1 MITESRVD
9 QRSTCRYE
17 RNLWKHQENLS
28 LSNSLD
34 IVRANTRPRS
44 RNWNN
49 ICGDNIRNP
58 LRDISHELKLDIQ
71 LTSRRCTRVAVFFIP
86 LDFIMNNRRGV
97 SRRSGWFRKKSQ
109 KRRRTGADPVGRKI
123 PVMLRMTLSWW
134 YFNRRAPNNI
144 FQQIPT
150 CNLFHRAQRFS
161 NHPRALSD
169 KSQFT
174 APPSNGVKISEG
186 RSTRDRASTGLIVS
200 SCTPICGLMS
210 KDGIS

>member
-1 MITESRVD
+1 MVGNGTRKITSSWKKVFLFFGGNDHRITC
-9 QRSTCRYE
+9 RSTLHVSLRKKLMKTL
-17 RNLWKHQENLS
+17 RKSLS

-86 LDFIMNNRRGV
+86 LDFIMNDRRGV

-109 KRRRTGADPVGRKI
+109 KRRRTGADPVARKI
-123 PVMLRMTLSWW
+123 PVMLRMTLS
-134 YFNRRAPNNI
+134 
-144 FQQIPT
+144 
-150 CNLFHRAQRFS
+150 
-161 NHPRALSD
+161 
-169 KSQFT
+169 
-174 APPSNGVKISEG
+174 
-186 RSTRDRASTGLIVS
+186 
-200 SCTPICGLMS
+200 
-210 KDGIS
+210 

>member
-1 MITESRVD
+1 MVRERSRVLGRKCSFSLVEMITESRVD

-58 LRDISHELKLDIQ
+58 LRYL
-71 LTSRRCTRVAVFFIP
+71 SRVEVGYITKVSPLHARRSVFIP
-86 LDFIMNNRRGV
+86 LDFIMNDRRGV

-134 YFNRRAPNNI
+134 YYFNRRAPNNI
-144 FQQIPT
+144 FRFQRAICFT
-150 CNLFHRAQRFS
+150 VRNASRTILERYLIKANLPLLRVM
-161 NHPRALSD
+161 
-169 KSQFT
+169 
-174 APPSNGVKISEG
+174 G
-186 RSTRDRASTGLIVS
+186 
-200 SCTPICGLMS
+200 
-210 KDGIS
+210 

>member
-1 MITESRVD
+1 MVRERSRVLGRKYSFSLVEMITESRVD

-17 RNLWKHQENLS
+17 RNLWKHEENLS

-86 LDFIMNNRRGV
+86 LDFIMNDRRGV

-134 YFNRRAPNNI
+134 YYFNRRAPNNI
-144 FQQIPT
+144 FRFQRAICFT
-150 CNLFHRAQRFS
+150 VRNASRTILERYLIKANLPLLRVM
-161 NHPRALSD
+161 
-169 KSQFT
+169 
-174 APPSNGVKISEG
+174 G
-186 RSTRDRASTGLIVS
+186 
-200 SCTPICGLMS
+200 
-210 KDGIS
+210 

>member
-1 MITESRVD
+1 MVRERSRVLGRKCSFSLVEMITESRVD

-17 RNLWKHQENLS
+17 RNLWKHEENLS

-86 LDFIMNNRRGV
+86 LDFIMNVEESRGGVAGFEKRVKSADVRERIPSLVKSLWCSEWRFRDGTTSIDAPLTTFSDSNVQSV
-97 SRRSGWFRKKSQ
+97 SPC
-109 KRRRTGADPVGRKI
+109 A
-123 PVMLRMTLSWW
+123 TL
-134 YFNRRAPNNI
+134 
-144 FQQIPT
+144 
-150 CNLFHRAQRFS
+150 LE
-161 NHPRALSD
+161 
-169 KSQFT
+169 
-174 APPSNGVKISEG
+174 PS
-186 RSTRDRASTGLIVS
+186 S
-200 SCTPICGLMS
+200 SVIW
-210 KDGIS
+210 